1 MSTCADQL
9 VATLALA
16 SAAIATFRRGRGED
30 GGVSAQDLVVR
41 PGDRVSASGR
51 YVSCDDGEWLDLA
64 RVDGLLIHRPGSRS
78 SHSVRLIGLDPA
90 GVPRDFGSD
99 HIIPGFVRVT
109 GIWQDETIRVD
120 DQGTVT
126 YPARSHREFVPPC
139 PAPAGGWDPVATSTR
154 VPELQSLR
162 ASGAIVRDQWWCTS
176 GGAVVLIVAASDVD
190 LVERIL
196 GPRLPR
202 RLCVVASRYSADQ
215 VHDVEA
221 KFATRHQEWQFETW
235 GARGLDQDGQPNA
248 FAGLMRVTDDLA
260 DWADTLPDRLLDL
273 RASMTPA

>member
-1 MSTCADQL
+1 
-9 VATLALA
+9 
-16 SAAIATFRRGRGED
+16 
-30 GGVSAQDLVVR
+30 VSAQDLVVR

-51 YVSCDDGEWLDLA
+51 YVLCDDGEWLDLA
-64 RVDGLLIHRPGSRS
+64 RVDGLVIHPAGWRS

-90 GVPRDFGSD
+90 GVPRDYGSDD
-99 HIIPGFVRVT
+99 HIIPGKVRVT
-109 GIWQDETIRVD
+109 GIWRDGTIRVD

-126 YPARSHREFVPPC
+126 YPAQSHRDFVPPC
-139 PAPAGGWDPVATSTR
+139 AAPVGGWDTLASSNH

-196 GPRLPR
+196 RPRLPR

-221 KFATRHQEWQFETW
+221 KFATRHREWQFETW
-235 GARGLDQDGQPNA
+235 GAAGLDQDGQPYA
-248 FAGLMRVTDDLA
+248 FAEITRVTDDLA
-260 DWADTLPDRLLDL
+260 DWADTLPDGLLDL

>member
-1 MSTCADQL
+1 VST
-9 VATLALA
+9 
-16 SAAIATFRRGRGED
+16 
-30 GGVSAQDLVVR
+30 QDLVVR

-51 YVSCDDGEWLDLA
+51 YVLCDDGEWLDLA
-64 RVDGLLIHRPGSRS
+64 RVDGLVIHPAGWRS

-90 GVPRDFGSD
+90 GVPRNIGSAD
-99 HIIPGFVRVT
+99 NIIPGRVRVT

-120 DQGTVT
+120 DQGTVS
-126 YPARSHREFVPPC
+126 YPAQSHRELVPPC
-139 PAPAGGWDPVATSTR
+139 AAPIGGWDRLASANH

-162 ASGAIVRDQWWCTS
+162 ASGAIVRDQWRWT
-176 GGAVVLIVAASDVD
+176 GGALVLVVAASDVD

-221 KFATRHQEWQFETW
+221 KFATRHREWQFETW
-235 GARGLDQDGQPNA
+235 GAGGLDQDGQPYA
-248 FAGLMRVTDDLA
+248 FAELMRVTDDLA
-260 DWADTLPDRLLDL
+260 DWADTLPDGLLDL
-273 RASMTPA
+273 RVSMTPA

>member
-1 MSTCADQL
+1 VST
-9 VATLALA
+9 
-16 SAAIATFRRGRGED
+16 R
-30 GGVSAQDLVVR
+30 DLVVR

-64 RVDGLLIHRPGSRS
+64 RVDGLVFLPAGWRS

-90 GVPRDFGSD
+90 GVPRDYGSD
-99 HIIPGFVRVT
+99 HIIPGKVRVT

-120 DQGTVT
+120 DQGPVT
-126 YPARSHREFVPPC
+126 YPAQSHREFVPPC
-139 PAPAGGWDPVATSTR
+139 AAPVGGWDTLASSNH

-162 ASGAIVRDQWWCTS
+162 ASGAIVRDEWRCTS

-215 VHDVEA
+215 VRDVEA
-221 KFATRHQEWQFETW
+221 MFATRHRQWRFESW
-235 GARGLDQDGQPNA
+235 GPGGLDHDGQPHA
-248 FAGLMRVTDDLA
+248 FAELMRVTDDLA
-260 DWADTLPDRLLDL
+260 DWADTLPDGLLEL

>member
-1 MSTCADQL
+1 M
-9 VATLALA
+9 
-16 SAAIATFRRGRGED
+16 TFRRGRGED
-30 GGVSAQDLVVR
+30 GGVSTQDLVVR

-51 YVSCDDGEWLDLA
+51 YVLSDDGEWLDLA
-64 RVDGLLIHRPGSRS
+64 RVSDLMFHPAGWRS
-78 SHSVRLIGLDPA
+78 SYSVRLVGLDPA

-99 HIIPGFVRVT
+99 DIIPGYVRVT

-126 YPARSHREFVPPC
+126 YPAQSHREFVAPC
-139 PAPAGGWDPVATSTR
+139 AAPVGGWAPVATSDH

-162 ASGAIVRDQWWCTS
+162 ASGAIGRDQWWCTS

-215 VHDVEA
+215 VHDVDA
-221 KFATRHQEWQFETW
+221 KFATRHREWQLETW
-235 GARGLDQDGQPNA
+235 GAGGLDQDGQPHA
-248 FAGLMRVTDDLA
+248 FAELMRVTDDLA
-260 DWADTLPDRLLDL
+260 DWADTLPDGLLEL